1 MCGCQESSK
10 SVNSDLDLSKYLC
23 CFLDLF
29 FRMNETA
36 SSPLI
41 EHLVSKVGRL
51 TSENRDI
58 SRRLETMT
66 ERWREVVMQLRYSMR
81 MCDSLREEV
90 RKKESVNGKLLGVY
104 KKLCQM
110 LKARQK
116 LLMEAET
123 KYQESLEQYG
133 WREEDLAKPREM
145 ALRLAN
151 IIDNLNDVTEVIFM
165 TSYILSNIRFTRC
178 SVYDAF
184 KVCTT

>member
-1 MCGCQESSK
+1 
-10 SVNSDLDLSKYLC
+10 
-23 CFLDLF
+23 
-29 FRMNETA
+29 
-36 SSPLI
+36 
-41 EHLVSKVGRL
+41 
-51 TSENRDI
+51 
-58 SRRLETMT
+58 MT
-66 ERWREVVMQLRYSMR
+66 LKWREVVMQLRYSMR

-151 IIDNLNDVTEVIFM
+151 IIDNLNDVTEVIYM

-178 SVYDAF
+178 SVSDALSA
-184 KVCTT
+184 T

>member
-10 SVNSDLDLSKYLC
+10 SVNSDLDLSEYLC

-116 LLMEAET
+116 LLMEA
-123 KYQESLEQYG
+123 
-133 WREEDLAKPREM
+133 
-145 ALRLAN
+145 
-151 IIDNLNDVTEVIFM
+151 
-165 TSYILSNIRFTRC
+165 
-178 SVYDAF
+178 
-184 KVCTT
+184 